1 MQQIMKKE
9 AVNLKE
15 SKDIWEGLEGGKKKT
30 RNDVII
36 IPQNIP

>member
-15 SKDIWEGLEGGKKKT
+15 SKDIWEGLEGGKKK
-30 RNDVII
+30 REMM
-36 IPQNIP
+36 